1 MGTVMHSNASN
12 NIAVSPVAVVCNCSA
27 DANPLPIK
35 YQFYSND
42 NLLGESFDG
51 IYVISETRQ
60 YHGGIIKC
68 VPRNMLGNGEEAFLN
83 FTVNGKILIQSFQFI
98 TICFKKNQYACIS

>member
-68 VPRNMLGNGEEAFLN
+68 VPRNMLGNGEEAFLILLS
-83 FTVNGKILIQSFQFI
+83 TVRFLFNHFNL
-98 TICFKKNQYACIS
+98 